1 MTKTTQAAIIA
12 LMLIVAAPVTISAQ
26 TTGKKN
32 NVAIV
37 QDVYNEFGK
46 GNVPAVLASLS
57 SDVEWNEAEGFPYWE
72 EKPFVGPDA
81 VVNGVFA
88 KIGGE
93 WDYWNLT
100 GVQLHNMDNNMV
112 LATGRYQAKYKKNG
126 ATINAQFAH
135 VWTLKDGKVLK
146 FQQYTDTKQV
156 ANAIQQ

>member
-1 MTKTTQAAIIA
+1 MKKTTQAALITLMVFII
-12 LMLIVAAPVTISAQ
+12 APVTISAQ
-26 TTGKKN
+26 TTKTKK

-37 QDVYNEFGK
+37 QNVYNEFRK

-57 SDVEWNEAEGFPYWE
+57 ADVEWNEAEGFPYWE

-81 VVNGVFA
+81 VVKGVFA

-93 WDYWNLT
+93 WEYWNLT
-100 GVQLHNMDNNMV
+100 DVKLHNMDNKMV
-112 LATGRYQAKYKKNG
+112 LATGRYQGKYKKNG
-126 ATINAQFAH
+126 AVINAQFAH
-135 VWTLKDGKVLK
+135 VWTLKDGKVSN

>member
-1 MTKTTQAAIIA
+1 MKKTTQAAFIA
-12 LMLIVAAPVTISAQ
+12 LMLLIAPMMISAQ
-26 TTGKKN
+26 ATSKKN
-32 NVAIV
+32 NVEIV
-37 QDVYNEFGK
+37 QNIYNDFGK
-46 GNVPAVLASLS
+46 GNVPAVQASLS
-57 SDVEWNEAEGFPYWE
+57 ADVEWNEAEGFPYWE

-81 VVNGVFA
+81 VVSGVFA

-100 GVQLHNMDNNMV
+100 DLKLHNMDNNMV
-112 LATGRYQAKYKKNG
+112 LATGRYKGKYKKNG